1 MANLIVEWGFIIA
14 LALFIGKSGQQ
25 LFNWVMSKRI
35 VGQANEWVVVMNGGV
50 QNKAEIGLSTLLS
63 PFDQVGIFPSALN
76 KVEVNTQQVT

>member
-1 MANLIVEWGFIIA
+1 
-14 LALFIGKSGQQ
+14 
-25 LFNWVMSKRI
+25 MSKRI

-50 QNKAEIGLSTLLS
+50 QSKAEIGLSTLLS